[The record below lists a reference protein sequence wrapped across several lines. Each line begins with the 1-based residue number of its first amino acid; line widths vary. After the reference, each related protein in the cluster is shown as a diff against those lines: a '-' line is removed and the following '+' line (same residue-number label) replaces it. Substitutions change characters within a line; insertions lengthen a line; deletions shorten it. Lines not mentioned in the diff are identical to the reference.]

1 MARILPSFIHH
12 ALHHVRPLPLFGL
25 PLSLLF
31 GLLVLPATDC
41 RADDP
46 PAPADAVPPQERIEK
61 LLNTLIIEDAPGIA
75 VRVQRGDQVLLDQAY
90 GLADLAHHNPVTPET
105 KFRIGSVTKHI
116 TAAAILKLAE
126 QDQLQLDD
134 TLDKYLPDFPR
145 GEEVTITQLL
155 NHTSGIASYTS
166 QPEFMDTVLLATDE
180 QEMIKS
186 IASKPYDFD
195 PGTKWSYNNSGYFIL
210 GHLIGKLSG
219 KSYAE
224 YLQAE
229 FFTPL
234 EMHDTGVH
242 TPQPILRHEATG
254 YSLTSSGF
262 EKALNWDMSR
272 AGGAGA
278 IYSTTGDLARWTQA
292 YFSGQVISP
301 ESIKLATAPL
311 TIETTE
317 EPIETQY
324 GLGWFV
330 DQNRGLDRISHGG
343 GLQGFSSHLAYYPGE
358 KIIIVVLHNALPAVP
373 AVSPSQISD
382 RIAEAFLSNK
392 MTDPADRQVD
402 TSVTAEAMQ
411 KLTGKYDYQTA
422 VMEITFD
429 DGQLY
434 AQLTGQPKYQIYPAS
449 PTTYFWK
456 VVDAEVEFKFD
467 EDGQVIAAKHRQGLS
482 NFTAPKIPERREV
495 ELAKEVLQRHVGIY
509 RVTALGKIEV
519 TLNGSQLMA
528 KVEGQFPIAIF
539 PTSENEFFY
548 KIVPATIQFSDL
560 QNDQSQ
566 AIKLEQAGQTFQ
578 GTRTPGED
586 P

>member
-1 MARILPSFIHH
+1 MARILPSFVHH
-12 ALHHVRPLPLFGL
+12 ALHHLRLLPPLGLLLSL
-25 PLSLLF
+25 PLSLL
-31 GLLVLPATDC
+31 LPLATAC
-41 RADDP
+41 PADDP
-46 PAPADAVPPQERIEK
+46 PAAADSLPPQQRIEK

-75 VRVQRGDQVLLDQAY
+75 VRVQRGDQVLIDQAF
-90 GLADLAHHNPVTPET
+90 GLADLAHHNPVTPQT

-145 GEEVTITQLL
+145 GDEVTITQLL

-166 QPEFMDTVLLATDE
+166 QPEFMDSVLLATGE
-180 QEMIKS
+180 QEMIES

-229 FFTPL
+229 FFSPL

-262 EKALNWDMSR
+262 EKALDWDMSR

-278 IYSTTGDLARWTQA
+278 IYSTTGDLTRWTRA

-301 ESIKLATAPL
+301 ESLKLATAPL
-311 TIETTE
+311 TIETAE

-330 DQNRGLDRISHGG
+330 DQHRGLDRISHGG
-343 GLQGFSSHLAYYPGE
+343 GLQGFSSHLAYYPSE
-358 KIIIVVLHNALPAVP
+358 EMIIVILHNALPAVP
-373 AVSPSQISD
+373 TVSPSQISD
-382 RIAEAFLSNK
+382 RIAEAYLSNE

-402 TSVTAEAMQ
+402 TSVAAETMQ
-411 KLTGKYDYQTA
+411 KLIGEYDYLTA
-422 VMEITFD
+422 VMEITFA

-434 AQLTGQPKYQIYPAS
+434 AQLTGQPKYPIYPSS

-467 EDGQVIAAKHRQGLS
+467 ETGKVIAAKHRQGLN
-482 NFTAPKIPERREV
+482 NFTAAKLPDRREV
-495 ELAKEVLQRHVGIY
+495 KLAKEVLQRHVGTY
-509 RVTALGKIEV
+509 RVTTLGEIEV

-528 KVEGQFPIAIF
+528 KVAGQFPIAIF
-539 PTSENEFFY
+539 PTSENDFFY
-548 KIVPATIQFSDL
+548 KIVPATMQFSDL
-560 QNDQSQ
+560 KNGHSQ
-566 AIKLEQAGQTFQ
+566 AIKLKQAGQTFE
-578 GTRTPGED
+578 GTRIARED
-586 P
+586 R